1 MNIPKNIN
9 KSKNSSISVKKSQI
23 PNKNQDNT
31 SSNADSVI
39 DKAKN
44 ISNEVPSKINTPIEF
59 IR

>member
-39 DKAKN
+39 DKA
-44 ISNEVPSKINTPIEF
+44 
-59 IR
+59 